1 MNEEQTTAPEAAD
14 VPAAE
19 AEAAPPDP
27 ALKAEEYLAAL
38 QRERADFLNY
48 KRRIE
53 TEGRQV
59 SAAAMAMVV
68 DRFLPAIDD
77 LELAARSVE
86 PNVAQLPWT
95 QGVLAVQRKLE
106 GVLNSLDVKPID
118 CEGQPFDPRLCEAL
132 MEGEGPE
139 GVVVKVLQRG
149 YVMGEQ
155 LVRPARVIVGRGGGA
170 AATAQEQKENEPG
183 EG

>member
-1 MNEEQTTAPEAAD
+1 MNDEQTTTPDAPETPAPEAEETVD
-14 VPAAE
+14 PAAR
-19 AEAAPPDP
+19 
-27 ALKAEEYLAAL
+27 AEEYLNAL

-59 SAAAMAMVV
+59 ASAAMMSVVERLLPVV
-68 DRFLPAIDD
+68 DDF
-77 LELAARSVE
+77 ELAANSVE
-86 PNVAQLPWT
+86 PHVANLPWT

-106 GVLNSLDVKPID
+106 GVLASLDVKAVD
-118 CEGQPFDPRLCEAL
+118 CEGKPFDPRLCEAL

-139 GVVVKVLQRG
+139 GIVVAVLQRG
-149 YVMGEQ
+149 YTMGDQ
-155 LVRPARVIVGRGGGA
+155 LVRPARVIVGRGGGTAPA
-170 AATAQEQKENEPG
+170 AAQKSAFEPG